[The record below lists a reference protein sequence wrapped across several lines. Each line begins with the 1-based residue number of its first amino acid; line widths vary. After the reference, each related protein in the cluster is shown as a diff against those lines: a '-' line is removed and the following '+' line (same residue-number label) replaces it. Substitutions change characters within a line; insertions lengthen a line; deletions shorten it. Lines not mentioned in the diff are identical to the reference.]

1 MLYGR
6 HNPSR
11 IDSRRRDAAP
21 TLKRCITPARIA
33 ALVFIGSVALSCRS
47 RPPAAEA
54 PAPAP
59 PPPPPAVSAPAPVQ
73 SGTFPSSSEVACL
86 PNPDRGPVVLRD
98 EPSSRSSA
106 VATLGSN
113 GRLVKVNARSVK
125 GDGDWVQVRYDQR
138 SGWVDGASVV
148 CRLTPAQ
155 AREVIA
161 PEADAVLNA
170 LAARNMADLAKHV
183 HPVKG
188 LRFSPYVDVDPRRAV
203 VLSAGE
209 LLSALNDAKPR
220 RWGSEDGSGEPISRT
235 FARYYE
241 RFVYDK
247 DFAGAGEKRFNEF
260 GKKSTTRP
268 NLWEIYPNAI
278 VVEAHVPGRK
288 PEAEGMDWSSLLL
301 VFEQHDARWYLS
313 ALVHDQWTV

>member
-11 IDSRRRDAAP
+11 IDVRRRNVAP
-21 TLKRCITPARIA
+21 TLKRGVTPARMA
-33 ALVFIGSVALSCRS
+33 VLLFIGCVALSCRS
-47 RPPAAEA
+47 QPPAAEA

-59 PPPPPAVSAPAPVQ
+59 APPPPAVSAPPPVQ
-73 SGTFPSSSEVACL
+73 AGPSPPSPEAACL
-86 PNPDRGPVVLRD
+86 PDPDRGPLVLRD
-98 EPSSRSSA
+98 EPSSRATA
-106 VATLGSN
+106 VATVGSN
-113 GRLVKVNARSVK
+113 GRLVKLNARSVK

-138 SGWVDGASVV
+138 SGWVDGDTVV

-155 AREVIA
+155 ARQVIA
-161 PEADAVLNA
+161 PEVDAVLNA
-170 LAARNMADLAKHV
+170 LAAKNMAELATHV

-209 LLSALNDAKPR
+209 LPSALDDAKRR
-220 RWGSEDGSGEPISRT
+220 RWGSEDGSGEPILRT

-247 DFAGAGEKRFNEF
+247 DFAAAGEKRFNEF
-260 GKKSTTRP
+260 GKKSTTRS

-313 ALVHDQWTV
+313 ALVHDQWTI